1 MGVMLWSHQQEALQK
16 MTEGCILKGGV
27 GSGKSLTALAY
38 IVESYETPRSTSPSG
53 APAMVYIICTAK
65 KRNDR
70 EWHDEV
76 ARMGLE
82 ERGYSVVIDSWNN
95 IAKYKGVR
103 KAFFI
108 FDEARGG
115 GQGSWGRAF
124 IKIARQN
131 RWILLSA
138 TPGDD
143 WMDYLNVFL
152 AHGFYRN
159 KTDFVEQHVEWDRF
173 AKYPK
178 VKRWHNQSKLQGFK
192 RLVTVEMPDKRHT
205 RRIVEWVDVPY
216 DKMAFKTLIKDR
228 FDPWKMEPIEDAGAL
243 CYAARRMVNDNEAR
257 MERVRAILRR
267 FKRAIVFYSFD
278 YELELLRGLHGLSGV
293 SVGEYNGHKHEAL
306 PDGESWVYLVN
317 YASGAEGWNCVTT
330 GCMIFFSLSYSWR
343 QTQQCMGRID
353 RMNTPYTNLRYWFL
367 YTQSDIDLAIRRA
380 QGRKEVFN
388 EKSWALSRS

>member
-1 MGVMLWSHQQEALQK
+1 M
-16 MTEGCILKGGV
+16 
-27 GSGKSLTALAY
+27 
-38 IVESYETPRSTSPSG
+38 
-53 APAMVYIICTAK
+53 
-65 KRNDR
+65 
-70 EWHDEV
+70 
-76 ARMGLE
+76 
-82 ERGYSVVIDSWNN
+82 
-95 IAKYKGVR
+95 
-103 KAFFI
+103 
-108 FDEARGG
+108 
-115 GQGSWGRAF
+115 
-124 IKIARQN
+124 
-131 RWILLSA
+131 
-138 TPGDD
+138 
-143 WMDYLNVFL
+143 FL

-178 VKRWHNQSKLQGFK
+178 VKRWHNQSKLQDFK
-192 RLVTVEMPDKRHT
+192 RLVTVSMPDKRHT

-216 DKMAFKTLIKDR
+216 DKMAFKTLMRDR

-267 FKRAIVFYSFD
+267 FNRAIVFYSFD

-293 SVGEYNGHKHEAL
+293 SVGEYNGHKHESL
-306 PDGESWVYLVN
+306 PEGESWAYLVN

-330 GCMIFFSLSYSWR
+330 DCMIFFSLSYSWR

-388 EKSWALSRS
+388 EKSWALSQP